1 MAYGK
6 SPKNI
11 RFSEYI
17 LEESSK
23 YQRLKGLSFSELVR
37 LSLQDYLKRKMHSV
51 D

>member
-1 MAYGK
+1 MGYGK

-37 LSLQDYLKRKMHSV
+37 LSLQDYLRRKMYGTE
-51 D
+51 